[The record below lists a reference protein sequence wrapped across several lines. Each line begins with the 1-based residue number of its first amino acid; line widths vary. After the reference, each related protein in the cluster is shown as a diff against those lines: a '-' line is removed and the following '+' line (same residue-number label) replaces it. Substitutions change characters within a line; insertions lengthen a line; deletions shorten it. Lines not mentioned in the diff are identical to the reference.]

1 MKVAVYSGSF
11 DPLHIGHLAILESL
25 CAMGAFGAVYLV
37 VSPQNPLKPS
47 EKSENAYARLSAARE
62 AVSRHPELSLRHPE
76 PSSRHPELVS
86 GSPTQVRVEDIEFF
100 LPRPNYTIS
109 TLDALRAREPEN
121 EFTLVMGADS
131 LCDIRRWKDW
141 ERILTDYG
149 VIVYPRSGYDISELE
164 LNDKRYRIRIM
175 DAPVVDV
182 SSTQIRELLSRGKD
196 TSKLMI

>member
-25 CAMGAFGAVYLV
+25 CAMGEFGAVYLV

-62 AVSRHPELSLRHPE
+62 AVSRHPEL
-76 PSSRHPELVS
+76 VS
-86 GSPTQVRVEDIEFF
+86 GPPTQVRVEDIEFF

>member
-1 MKVAVYSGSF
+1 
-11 DPLHIGHLAILESL
+11 
-25 CAMGAFGAVYLV
+25 
-37 VSPQNPLKPS
+37 
-47 EKSENAYARLSAARE
+47 
-62 AVSRHPELSLRHPE
+62 
-76 PSSRHPELVS
+76 SRHPELVS